1 MATESLTHKARFILS
16 FDCEGKWGMA
26 DDAAM
31 ASNNPING
39 DSLTKAYT
47 QIFEILERHKIAA
60 TFALVGLFAGGY
72 EQYVDSRGE
81 LLDSE
86 PHRDWLK
93 VPERSFAA
101 GFQDGWFYP
110 ELVNQIKA
118 RGNHEIASHSFTH
131 LPLHNGG
138 VAKESFLT
146 ELKFVNQWKAQ
157 NSVELSTFI
166 YPRNQI
172 KFEEQLSNFDFLGYR
187 QCDIQNS
194 AYANRFQILQ
204 DECNIGRKSDKHSV
218 STRPIAIPP
227 GTFLNWRHG
236 PRRIIP
242 KWVTLKRW
250 SNVLDHAV
258 FSGGVAHLWLH
269 PHNLITARGQ
279 VELFEDAISRVAK
292 AQNSGLIKSVTQA
305 EYCKEIAQQA
315 SFGDHQ

>member
-1 MATESLTHKARFILS
+1 
-16 FDCEGKWGMA
+16 MA
-26 DDAAM
+26 DDSAM

-72 EQYVDSRGE
+72 EQYVDLRSE

-138 VAKESFLT
+138 VAEKSFLT
-146 ELKFVNQWKAQ
+146 ELKFVNQWKAH

-227 GTFLNWRHG
+227 GTFLNWRYG

-279 VELFEDAISRVAK
+279 VELFEDAISRVGK
-292 AQNSGLIKSVTQA
+292 AQNSGLIKSVTQE

>member
-81 LLDSE
+81 LLDSK

-292 AQNSGLIKSVTQA
+292 AQNSGLINSVTQA

>member
-26 DDAAM
+26 DDSAM

-86 PHRDWLK
+86 PHRDWLN
-93 VPERSFAA
+93 VPERAFAA

-138 VAKESFLT
+138 VAEKSFLT

-157 NSVELSTFI
+157 NSLELSTFI

-305 EYCKEIAQQA
+305 EYCKEIAQQP

>member
-1 MATESLTHKARFILS
+1 MAMESLTHKARFILS

-26 DDAAM
+26 DDSAM

-86 PHRDWLK
+86 PYRDWLK
-93 VPERSFAA
+93 VAERSFAA

-131 LPLHNGG
+131 LPLHNVG
-138 VAKESFLT
+138 VAEKSFLT

-194 AYANRFQILQ
+194 AYASRFQILQ

-305 EYCKEIAQQA
+305 DYCKEIAQQA

>member
-26 DDAAM
+26 DDSAM

-86 PHRDWLK
+86 PHRDWLN
-93 VPERSFAA
+93 VPERAFAA

-138 VAKESFLT
+138 VAEKSFLT

-157 NSVELSTFI
+157 NSLELSTFI

-305 EYCKEIAQQA
+305 EYCKEIAQQP
-315 SFGDHQ
+315 SFGHHQ

>member
-26 DDAAM
+26 DDSAM

-138 VAKESFLT
+138 VAEKSFLT
-146 ELKFVNQWKAQ
+146 ELKLVNQWKAQ

-218 STRPIAIPP
+218 STRPIAVPP

-305 EYCKEIAQQA
+305 DYCKEIAQQA

>member
-1 MATESLTHKARFILS
+1 MAIESLTHKARFILS

-26 DDAAM
+26 DDPAM

-47 QIFEILERHKIAA
+47 QIFEILERHKIPA

-72 EQYVDSRGE
+72 EQYLESRGE

-86 PHRDWLK
+86 PHRNWLE

-101 GFQDGWFYP
+101 GNHDGWFYP
-110 ELVNQIKA
+110 ELINQIKA
-118 RGNHEIASHSFTH
+118 RGIHEIASHSFTH
-131 LPLHNGG
+131 LPLYNVG
-138 VAKESFLT
+138 VMEESFLT
-146 ELKFVNQWKAQ
+146 EMKLVNQWKEK
-157 NSVELSTFI
+157 SSIDLSTFI

-172 KFEEQLSNFDFLGYR
+172 KFEDQLSDFDYVGYR

-218 STRPIAIPP
+218 SAKPVAIPP

-236 PRRIIP
+236 PRRVIP
-242 KWVTLKRW
+242 KRVTLKRW

-258 FSGGVAHLWLH
+258 ASGGVAHLWLH

-279 VELFEDAISRVAK
+279 VELFEDAILRVAK
-292 AQNSGLIKSVTQA
+292 AQKSGLIESVTQA
-305 EYCKEIAQQA
+305 EYCEEIAQQA
-315 SFGDHQ
+315 

>member
-1 MATESLTHKARFILS
+1 
-16 FDCEGKWGMA
+16 MA

-81 LLDSE
+81 LLDSK

-292 AQNSGLIKSVTQA
+292 AQNSGLINSVTQA

>member
-1 MATESLTHKARFILS
+1 VATESLTHKARFILS

-26 DDAAM
+26 DDSAM

-47 QIFEILERHKIAA
+47 LILEILERHKIAA

-138 VAKESFLT
+138 VAEKSFLT

-258 FSGGVAHLWLH
+258 VSGGVAHLWLH

-305 EYCKEIAQQA
+305 EYCKEITQQA

>member
-47 QIFEILERHKIAA
+47 LILEILERHKIAA

-138 VAKESFLT
+138 VAEKSFLT

-258 FSGGVAHLWLH
+258 VSGGVAHLWLH

-292 AQNSGLIKSVTQA
+292 AQNSGLINSVTQA

>member
-26 DDAAM
+26 DDPAM

-93 VPERSFAA
+93 VPERSFAT

-138 VAKESFLT
+138 VAEKSFLT

-172 KFEEQLSNFDFLGYR
+172 KFEDRLSDFEYVGYR

-204 DECNIGRKSDKHSV
+204 DECNIARNSDKHSV

-236 PRRIIP
+236 PRRVIP

-258 FSGGVAHLWLH
+258 ASGGVAHLWLH

-279 VELFEDAISRVAK
+279 VELFEDAILRVAK

-305 EYCKEIAQQA
+305 EYCREIAQQA

>member
-1 MATESLTHKARFILS
+1 MATESLTHRARFILS

-26 DDAAM
+26 DDPAM

-118 RGNHEIASHSFTH
+118 RGDHEIASHSFTH

-138 VAKESFLT
+138 VAEKSFLT

-236 PRRIIP
+236 PRRVIP

-258 FSGGVAHLWLH
+258 ASGGVAHLWLH

-279 VELFEDAISRVAK
+279 VELFEDAILRVAK
-292 AQNSGLIKSVTQA
+292 AQKSGLIESVTQA

-315 SFGDHQ
+315 

>member
-1 MATESLTHKARFILS
+1 
-16 FDCEGKWGMA
+16 MA

-138 VAKESFLT
+138 VAEKSFLT

-292 AQNSGLIKSVTQA
+292 AQNSGLINSVTQA

>member
-138 VAKESFLT
+138 VAEKSFLT

-157 NSVELSTFI
+157 NSLELSTFI

-258 FSGGVAHLWLH
+258 FSGGVAH
-269 PHNLITARGQ
+269 
-279 VELFEDAISRVAK
+279 
-292 AQNSGLIKSVTQA
+292 
-305 EYCKEIAQQA
+305 
-315 SFGDHQ
+315 

>member
-1 MATESLTHKARFILS
+1 
-16 FDCEGKWGMA
+16 MA
-26 DDAAM
+26 DDVAM

-93 VPERSFAA
+93 VPERSFAT

-138 VAKESFLT
+138 VAEKSFLT

-242 KWVTLKRW
+242 KWVTQKRW

-292 AQNSGLIKSVTQA
+292 AQNSGLINSVTQA

>member
-1 MATESLTHKARFILS
+1 MSADNQTRNARFILS

-26 DDAAM
+26 DDPAM
-31 ASNNPING
+31 ASNNPISG

-47 QIFEILERHKIAA
+47 QIFEILERHKIPA

-81 LLDSE
+81 LLESE
-86 PHRDWLK
+86 PHRNWLQ

-101 GFQDGWFYP
+101 GHHGGWFYP

-118 RGNHEIASHSFTH
+118 IGNHEIASHSFTH
-131 LPLHNGG
+131 LPLHNVG
-138 VAKESFLT
+138 VMEESFLT
-146 ELKFVNQWKAQ
+146 EMKFVNQWKEK
-157 NSVELSTFI
+157 NSIELSTFI
-166 YPRNQI
+166 FPRNQI
-172 KFEEQLSNFDFLGYR
+172 KFEDRLSDFEYVGYR

-194 AYANRFQILQ
+194 AYANRFRILQ
-204 DECNIGRKSDKHSV
+204 DECNIGRKSDEHSMSAKPV
-218 STRPIAIPP
+218 AIPP

-236 PRRIIP
+236 PRRVIP
-242 KWVTLKRW
+242 KWVTLNRW

-258 FSGGVAHLWLH
+258 ASGGVAHLWLH

-279 VELFEDAISRVAK
+279 VELFEDAILRVAK
-292 AQNSGLIKSVTQA
+292 AQKSGLIESVTQA

-315 SFGDHQ
+315 

>member
-1 MATESLTHKARFILS
+1 VATESLTHRARFILS

-26 DDAAM
+26 DDPAM

-93 VPERSFAA
+93 VPERSFAT

-118 RGNHEIASHSFTH
+118 RGDHEIASHSFTH

-138 VAKESFLT
+138 VAEKSFLT

-172 KFEEQLSNFDFLGYR
+172 KFEDRLSDFEYVGYR

-204 DECNIGRKSDKHSV
+204 DECNIARNSDKHSV

-236 PRRIIP
+236 PRRVIP

-258 FSGGVAHLWLH
+258 ASGGVAHLWLH

-279 VELFEDAISRVAK
+279 VELFEDAILRVAK

-305 EYCKEIAQQA
+305 EYCREIAQQA

>member
-1 MATESLTHKARFILS
+1 MATESLTHRARFILS

-26 DDAAM
+26 DDPAM

-93 VPERSFAA
+93 VPERSFAT

-118 RGNHEIASHSFTH
+118 RGDHEIASHSFTH

-138 VAKESFLT
+138 VAEKSFLT

-172 KFEEQLSNFDFLGYR
+172 KFEDRLSDFEYVGYR
-187 QCDIQNS
+187 QCDIQNT

-204 DECNIGRKSDKHSV
+204 DECNIARNSDKHSV

-236 PRRIIP
+236 PRRVIP

-258 FSGGVAHLWLH
+258 ASGGVAHLWLH

-279 VELFEDAISRVAK
+279 VELFEDAILRVAK

-305 EYCKEIAQQA
+305 EYCREIAQQA

>member
-1 MATESLTHKARFILS
+1 
-16 FDCEGKWGMA
+16 MA

-81 LLDSE
+81 LLDSK

-138 VAKESFLT
+138 VAEKSFLT

-292 AQNSGLIKSVTQA
+292 AQNSGLINSVTQA

>member
-138 VAKESFLT
+138 VAEKSFLT

-157 NSVELSTFI
+157 NSLELSTFI

-194 AYANRFQILQ
+194 AYASRFQILQ

-305 EYCKEIAQQA
+305 EYCKEIAQQP

>member
-1 MATESLTHKARFILS
+1 
-16 FDCEGKWGMA
+16 MA
-26 DDAAM
+26 DDPAM
-31 ASNNPING
+31 ASNNLING

-138 VAKESFLT
+138 LAEKSFLT

-157 NSVELSTFI
+157 NSVELSTYI

-172 KFEEQLSNFDFLGYR
+172 KFEDQLSDFDFLGYR

-218 STRPIAIPP
+218 SAKSIAIPP

-258 FSGGVAHLWLH
+258 VSGGVAHLWLH

>member
-86 PHRDWLK
+86 PHRDWLN
-93 VPERSFAA
+93 VPERAFAA

-138 VAKESFLT
+138 VAEKSFLT

-157 NSVELSTFI
+157 NSLELSTFI

-172 KFEEQLSNFDFLGYR
+172 NFEEQLSNFDFLGYR

-305 EYCKEIAQQA
+305 EYCKEIAQQP
-315 SFGDHQ
+315 SFGHHQ

>member
-1 MATESLTHKARFILS
+1 VATESLTHKARFILS

-26 DDAAM
+26 DDVAM

-138 VAKESFLT
+138 VAEKSFLT

-279 VELFEDAISRVAK
+279 VELFEDAISRVAN
-292 AQNSGLIKSVTQA
+292 AQNSGLINSVTQA

>member
-1 MATESLTHKARFILS
+1 
-16 FDCEGKWGMA
+16 MA

-86 PHRDWLK
+86 PHRDWLN
-93 VPERSFAA
+93 VPERAFAA

-138 VAKESFLT
+138 VAEKSFLT

-157 NSVELSTFI
+157 NSLELSTFI

-204 DECNIGRKSDKHSV
+204 DECNICRKSDKHSV

-305 EYCKEIAQQA
+305 EYCKEIAQQP
-315 SFGDHQ
+315 SFGHHQ